1 MNPIRA
7 VLPGPINDVDDI
19 ISTQSQVDWI
29 AKSCACEFAA
39 ANRIAIGK
47 RPVPKPKKVCGHRFS
62 SPLPVFVGLP
72 QVVLDALGTAHLISI
87 MPNHASRHRPA
98 TGPQAL
104 LLARVGRI
112 RGISP

>member
-72 QVVLDALGTAHLISI
+72 QVVLHALGTAHLISI
-87 MPNHASRHRPA
+87 IPNPCLTTPPHH
-98 TGPQAL
+98 
-104 LLARVGRI
+104 
-112 RGISP
+112 SPSSLPRTPRCA